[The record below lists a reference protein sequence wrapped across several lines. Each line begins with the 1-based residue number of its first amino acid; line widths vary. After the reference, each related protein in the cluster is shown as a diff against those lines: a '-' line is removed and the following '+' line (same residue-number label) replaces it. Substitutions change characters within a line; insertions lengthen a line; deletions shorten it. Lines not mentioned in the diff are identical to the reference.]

1 MKAKRFRKLFRAR
14 LVKFYEANGMK
25 LDGKNGIFYNS
36 KGRCR
41 NYAEAWEAIK
51 NALQLPEDVKC

>member
-14 LVKFYEANGMK
+14 LVKSYEVNGMK
-25 LDGKNGIFYNS
+25 LDSKNGIFYN

-41 NYAEAWEAIK
+41 NYAEAWEAVK
-51 NALQLPEDVKC
+51 NALQLPEDAKC